1 MSFTKVCKQDSIYLY
16 IQQFLLQSA
25 GMDAS
30 SNLWCLSSIDL
41 VSGGILPCWF
51 MNICRTRFI
60 PRSSIFYF
68 TNWHSWNYQ
77 TSFLGLES
85 SSDLNRSRKTCA
97 RKAAMNQIKLCIEL
111 ANAKQ
116 QVKYIYT
123 FCSSF
128 LNIFLTYNYSSH
140 FLKWTLFLVYLELV
154 KFCSFF
160 SLKQLI
166 SVLQTCLVSFQAYSL
181 YPLFKECH
189 RTTAWM
195 NCFPPSVL
203 RWLLAFEAP

>member
-16 IQQFLLQSA
+16 IQQFLLQRA

-30 SNLWCLSSIDL
+30 SNLWCLSIIDL

-85 SSDLNRSRKTCA
+85 SSDLNRSRKTCKKSCNESDQA
-97 RKAAMNQIKLCIEL
+97 LYRTGQC
-111 ANAKQ
+111 KQ
-116 QVKYIYT
+116 QVKYIYA

-140 FLKWTLFLVYLELV
+140 FLKWTLFLVYLELI
-154 KFCSFF
+154 KFC
-160 SLKQLI
+160 
-166 SVLQTCLVSFQAYSL
+166 
-181 YPLFKECH
+181 
-189 RTTAWM
+189 
-195 NCFPPSVL
+195 
-203 RWLLAFEAP
+203 